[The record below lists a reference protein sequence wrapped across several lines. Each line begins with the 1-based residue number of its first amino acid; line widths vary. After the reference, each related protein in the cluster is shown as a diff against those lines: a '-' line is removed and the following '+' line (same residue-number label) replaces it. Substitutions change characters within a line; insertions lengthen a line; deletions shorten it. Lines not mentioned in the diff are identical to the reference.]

1 MVLKLIVE
9 NDRNELKVY
18 DFSGNYIAAGRAVN
32 NDLVLG
38 ERNVSRHHFQL
49 EIVDNRIVIEDRDS
63 YNNTFVNDREIKDRL
78 EIFVGDVITVGDY
91 NIYLEQD
98 EDSKL
103 KTATIE
109 RAAKTVAQENLILG
123 KSGSLGGKVFSL
135 KGAETVIGSHASADI
150 YLFSD
155 NIPEVH
161 SKLIFDGNI
170 YLLVKGDYS
179 AGYSLVVNDMEID
192 SVDMRNGDEF
202 KVDDFVFEF
211 IEKGE
216 EYDPIPYLQIAEEAR
231 KERLRKDI
239 KGNKI
244 KSVHDDDDAEVTQV
258 KKLGGFK
265 TLHII
270 IGAAVLAVIAVV
282 VIVFLIVSNSGKDDA
297 GLRKNIKISLESRN
311 KDTST
316 GSESAA

>member
-38 ERNVSRHHFQL
+38 ERNISRHHFQL

-63 YNNTFVNDREIKDRL
+63 YNNTYVNDREINDRL

-103 KTATIE
+103 KTATID
-109 RAAKTVAQENLILG
+109 RAAKTVAEEDLILA
-123 KSGSLGGKVFSL
+123 KSGSLGGKIFSL
-135 KGAETVIGSHASADI
+135 KGAETVIGSHPSADI

-155 NIPEVH
+155 EIPEVH

-202 KVDDFVFEF
+202 KVDEFVFEF
-211 IEKGE
+211 VEKGE
-216 EYDPIPYLQIAEEAR
+216 EYDPIPYLQIAEDAR

-244 KSVHDDDDAEVTQV
+244 KSVHDEDEAEVTQV
-258 KKLGGFK
+258 KKIGGLK
-265 TLHII
+265 TFHFV
-270 IGAAVLAVIAVV
+270 IGAAVLAVVAVAVIA
-282 VIVFLIVSNSGKDDA
+282 FLIISNSSKDDA
-297 GLRKNIKISLESRN
+297 GLRKNIRISLESKN
-311 KDTST
+311 KDTYT
-316 GSESAA
+316 GRESAA

>member
-32 NDLVLG
+32 NDLVLS

-63 YNNTFVNDREIKDRL
+63 YNSTFVNDREIKDRL

-103 KTATIE
+103 KTATVE
-109 RAAKTVAQENLILG
+109 RAAKTVAEENLILA

-155 NIPEVH
+155 KIPEVH

-202 KVDDFVFEF
+202 KVDEFVFEF

-216 EYDPIPYLQIAEEAR
+216 EYDPIPYLRIAEEAR

-239 KGNKI
+239 RGNKI
-244 KSVHDDDDAEVTQV
+244 KSVHDEEDGEVTQV
-258 KKLGGFK
+258 KKFGGIK
-265 TLHII
+265 TFHII
-270 IGAAVLAVIAVV
+270 IGAAVLAVIAAG

-297 GLRKNIKISLESRN
+297 GLRKNIKISLESKDR
-311 KDTST
+311 DTST
-316 GSESAA
+316 GQESAA

>member
-63 YNNTFVNDREIKDRL
+63 YNNTFVNDREINDRL

-103 KTATIE
+103 KTATVE
-109 RAAKTVAQENLILG
+109 RAAKVVAEEDLILA
-123 KSGSLGGKVFSL
+123 KSGSLGGKIFLL
-135 KGAETVIGSHASADI
+135 KGAETVIGSHPSADI

-155 NIPEVH
+155 EIPEVH

-170 YLLVKGDYS
+170 HLLVKGDYS

-202 KVDDFVFEF
+202 KVAEFLFEF
-211 IEKGE
+211 VEKGE

-244 KSVHDDDDAEVTQV
+244 KSIHDEDDAEITQV

-265 TLHII
+265 TFHFV
-270 IGAAVLAVIAVV
+270 IGAAVLAVIAAG
-282 VIVFLIVSNSGKDDA
+282 VIVFLILSNSGKDDA
-297 GLRKNIKISLESRN
+297 GLRKNIKISLESKN

-316 GSESAA
+316 GRESAA

>member
-18 DFSGNYIAAGRAVN
+18 DFSGNYIAAGRAEN
-32 NDLVLG
+32 NDLVLS

-63 YNNTFVNDREIKDRL
+63 YNHTFVNDREIDDRL

-103 KTATIE
+103 KTAAIE
-109 RAAKTVAQENLILG
+109 KSAKTVAQEDIILA
-123 KSGSLGGKVFSL
+123 KSGSIGGKVFSL
-135 KGAETVIGSHASADI
+135 KGAETVIGSHPSADI
-150 YLFSD
+150 YLYSD
-155 NIPEVH
+155 QIPEVH

-179 AGYSLVVNDMEID
+179 ADYSLLVNDMEID

-202 KVDDFVFEF
+202 KVDEFEFEF

-216 EYDPIPYLQIAEEAR
+216 EYDPIPYLRIAEEAR

-244 KSVHDDDDAEVTQV
+244 KSVHDEEDGEITQV
-258 KKLGGFK
+258 KRLGGLK
-265 TLHII
+265 TVHII
-270 IGAAVLAVIAVV
+270 IGAAVVSLFAAI
-282 VIVFLIVSNSGKDDA
+282 LIIIMILKNSDDEA
-297 GLRKNIKISLESRN
+297 ALIKKMDICITSVEKKISDSN
-311 KDTST
+311 KR
-316 GSESAA
+316 AA

>member
-18 DFSGNYIAAGRAVN
+18 DFSGNFIAAGRAVN
-32 NDLVLG
+32 NDLVLS

-49 EIVDNRIVIEDRDS
+49 EIVDNRIVIEDRES
-63 YNNTFVNDREIKDRL
+63 YNSTYVNDRMIKDRL

-98 EDSKL
+98 EDSRL

-109 RAAKTVAQENLILG
+109 KPGKTVAQEDLLLA
-123 KSGSLGGKVFSL
+123 KSGSIGGKVFSL
-135 KGAETVIGSHASADI
+135 KGAETVIGSHPSADI
-150 YLFSD
+150 YLYSD
-155 NIPEVH
+155 DIPEVH

-179 AGYSLVVNDMEID
+179 AKYSLVVNDMEID

-202 KVDDFVFEF
+202 KVDEFDFEF
-211 IEKGE
+211 VEKGE
-216 EYDPIPYLQIAEEAR
+216 SYDPIPYLQIAEEAR
-231 KERLRKDI
+231 KEKLRKDI

-244 KSVHDDDDAEVTQV
+244 KSVHDDEDSEVTQV
-258 KKLGGFK
+258 KKLGGLK
-265 TLHII
+265 TVHII
-270 IGAAVLAVIAVV
+270 IGAAILAAIAVV
-282 VIVFLIVSNSGKDDA
+282 AIVFLIVSNSDKDDA
-297 GLRKNIKISLESRN
+297 GIRNNIKVVVESKN
-311 KDTST
+311 EEKST
-316 GSESAA
+316 GQESAA